1 MHWYKAT
8 KNDCYSNALTTIT
21 CGPKNCPGEV
31 FLSIKHAALN
41 APYIK
46 TDTRAHT
53 TTQNTCILSLKHCR
67 RRYCRYAWLTLK
79 KYLHVLYICWL

>member
-1 MHWYKAT
+1 MTVTVMQLLLLPVDQKIVPV
-8 KNDCYSNALTTIT
+8 KF
-21 CGPKNCPGEV
+21 

-41 APYIK
+41 VPYIK

-53 TTQNTCILSLKHCR
+53 ATQNTCILTLKHCR